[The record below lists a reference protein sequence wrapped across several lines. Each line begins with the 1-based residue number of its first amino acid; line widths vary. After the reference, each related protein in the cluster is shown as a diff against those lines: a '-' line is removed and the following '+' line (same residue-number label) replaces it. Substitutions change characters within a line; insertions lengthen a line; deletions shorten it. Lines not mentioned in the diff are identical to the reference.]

1 MLRILISLIFV
12 VIAAIVI
19 FYKMPAATKQQTIEA
34 VSEIVPDPIKEKI
47 ESLVSTPAQR
57 RLKLLEKLETALSE
71 IKNNVA
77 EDAAINPENVG
88 KIMDK
93 IGESE
98 KIISQIEKTNE
109 ESSVINKVTTAV
121 IDKTTG
127 VLTKDGKEEKNCY

>member
-1 MLRILISLIFV
+1 MPEQVKSGIRNPRSFQI
-12 VIAAIVI
+12 IV
-19 FYKMPAATKQQTIEA
+19 FA
-34 VSEIVPDPIKEKI
+34 
-47 ESLVSTPAQR
+47 
-57 RLKLLEKLETALSE
+57 LKKLETALSE

>member
-1 MLRILISLIFV
+1 
-12 VIAAIVI
+12 
-19 FYKMPAATKQQTIEA
+19 MPAATKQQTIEA